1 MGRQIDTHP
10 QPLHNFPKELNWELS
25 VKLRA
30 PKRSDEM
37 IQVSGDSDAWAAS
50 LGSIFVELDVE
61 QLEAKAPTGR
71 MYRYPFGEMTFIRAI
86 TRGGAHRAVRSRRLI
101 QASTKND
108 FVIGFL
114 ISGSLTLTQGSGQAI
129 LRPGDMAIFD
139 STREYAI
146 EVSRGFDALWIGV
159 PRHRLEGRLTAATEV
174 LAQRIDGEAGVGH
187 VASNMLRAALE
198 EAPQLLPAEAS
209 RIANHLLDLLS
220 LALAS
225 PDRAA
230 PPPSQSRYV
239 SSTLRRVQG
248 FIDTHL
254 DDETLTPDVIAQA
267 HYVSVRYLNKLFERE
282 GTSLARWIRLRR
294 LERCRS
300 DIEDASQARQKISD
314 IAYNHGFRNVSS
326 FNRLFKSYFGCSP
339 RALRNPR

>member
-1 MGRQIDTHP
+1 M
-10 QPLHNFPKELNWELS
+10 
-25 VKLRA
+25 KLRA

-37 IQVSGDSDAWAAS
+37 IPVSGDSAAWAAS
-50 LGSIFVELDVE
+50 LGSIFVELEVE
-61 QLEAKAPTGR
+61 QLEAKPPIGR
-71 MYRYPFGEMTFIRAI
+71 MYRYPFGEMVFIRAI
-86 TRGGAHRAVRSRRLI
+86 TRGGAHRAVRSQRLI

-108 FVIGFL
+108 FVIGLL
-114 ISGSLTLTQGSGQAI
+114 ISGSVTLTQGTGQAF

-146 EVSRGFDALWIGV
+146 EVLQGFDALWIGV
-159 PRHRLEGRLTAATEV
+159 PRHRLEGRLTAVTEV
-174 LAQRIDGEAGVGH
+174 LAQRIDGGCGIGH
-187 VASNMLRAALE
+187 VASNMLRAALD
-198 EAPQLLPAEAS
+198 EAPQLRPAEAN

-225 PDRAA
+225 PDRTVPQAN
-230 PPPSQSRYV
+230 QSRYV

-248 FIDTHL
+248 FIDNHL
-254 DDETLTPDVIAQA
+254 DDETLTPEVIAQA

-282 GTSLARWIRLRR
+282 GTSVARWMRLRR

-300 DIEDASQARQKISD
+300 DIENTSQARQKISD
-314 IAYNHGFRNVSS
+314 IAYNHGFRNISS

-339 RALRNPR
+339 RALRDSR